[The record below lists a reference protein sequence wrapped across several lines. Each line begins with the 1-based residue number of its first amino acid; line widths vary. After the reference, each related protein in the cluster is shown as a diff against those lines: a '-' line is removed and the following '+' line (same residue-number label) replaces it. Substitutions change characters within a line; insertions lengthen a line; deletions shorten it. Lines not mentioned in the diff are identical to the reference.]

1 MMDGIFNT
9 VILLVLYIGTI
20 VIVAGA
26 ICYIRCQDRRSRVS
40 SITDETETD
49 ENANNEEF
57 IHIDV

>member
-1 MMDGIFNT
+1 MEGIFNT
-9 VILLVLYIGTI
+9 VVLLVLYIGTI

-26 ICYIRCQDRRSRVS
+26 ICYIQCQDRRSRVS

-49 ENANNEEF
+49 ENTNNEEL

>member
-1 MMDGIFNT
+1 MDFGLLNS

-40 SITDETETD
+40 ITEDETNTD
-49 ENANNEEF
+49 ENVDNKEP

>member
-1 MMDGIFNT
+1 MDFGLLNS

-26 ICYIRCQDRRSRVS
+26 ICYIQCQDRRSRVS
-40 SITDETETD
+40 ITEDETNTD
-49 ENANNEEF
+49 ENVDNEEP